1 MTGGGKG
8 RGPFACNKSARGED
22 EKKKK
27 CIQILAL
34 TMLSSSPRSPELQS
48 LGFSL
53 HVVHLAAQNKN
64 SLLKFFPNSH
74 SLARH
79 LAFLNVTSI
88 ISGDLV
94 FDG

>member
-1 MTGGGKG
+1 MGGVLLHATKVLVV
-8 RGPFACNKSARGED
+8 RM
-22 EKKKK
+22 KKKK
-27 CIQILAL
+27 CIKILAL

-53 HVVHLAAQNKN
+53 HVLHLAAQNKN

-79 LAFLNVTSI
+79 LAFLNVASI